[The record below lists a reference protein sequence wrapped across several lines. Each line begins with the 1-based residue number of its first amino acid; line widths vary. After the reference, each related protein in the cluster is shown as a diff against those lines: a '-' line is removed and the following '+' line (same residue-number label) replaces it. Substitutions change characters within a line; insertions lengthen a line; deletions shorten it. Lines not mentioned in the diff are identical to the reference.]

1 MYPAGELTGL
11 AERKALLQIRLG
23 LRRELCAV
31 SGRHLATSIDKI
43 DQWRLRLQR
52 WRGLIPLVAPFIFS
66 PRKPRSK
73 WGSLLKWAPLV
84 MRAYRGW
91 RNFAPAGTARREAAR
106 SEV

>member
-1 MYPAGELTGL
+1 MYPAGELTIL
-11 AERKALLQIRLG
+11 AENKARLQARLSVH
-23 LRRELCAV
+23 RERCAV
-31 SGRHLATSIDKI
+31 SGRRVAAAIDRI

-84 MRAYRGW
+84 MRAYQGW
-91 RNFAPAGTARREAAR
+91 RNFAAAGTARREAE
-106 SEV
+106 SEF